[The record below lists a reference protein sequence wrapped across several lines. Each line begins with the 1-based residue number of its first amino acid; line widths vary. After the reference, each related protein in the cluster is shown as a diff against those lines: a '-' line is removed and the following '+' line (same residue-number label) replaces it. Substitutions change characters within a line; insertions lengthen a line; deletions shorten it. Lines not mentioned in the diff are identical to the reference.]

1 MRSAEA
7 ATRLDLG
14 LAGRAVAV
22 IGAGQGIG
30 RAASLAFARAGARVA
45 LVDELEERA
54 LGVERELRALG
65 ADAVALAADVTDA
78 AQAERAI
85 ERAEQELGPLAAV
98 VNIVGAASWMPL
110 AEMDEATWERDFRV
124 NLKHHWYV
132 ARAAAARW
140 QNGATPGSVVAI
152 GSVSGTIFAAPRHG
166 AYGAA
171 KAGLLSLV
179 RTMAEEWWPRVRVNA
194 VVPGAVRT
202 PRIEAMW
209 TSGEVPRPTADVVDR
224 MAEPDDIAAAALFL
238 SSAAARRITGQTLV
252 VDGGTTT
259 RFPYS
264 FS

>member
-1 MRSAEA
+1 
-7 ATRLDLG
+7 
-14 LAGRAVAV
+14 
-22 IGAGQGIG
+22 
-30 RAASLAFARAGARVA
+30 VA
-45 LVDELEERA
+45 LVDESQERA
-54 LGVERELRALG
+54 DAVEREVRALG
-65 ADAVALAADVTDA
+65 ADAAALVADVTDA
-78 AQAERAI
+78 GQAERAVAQ
-85 ERAEQELGPLAAV
+85 AEARLGPLAAV

-110 AEMDEATWERDFRV
+110 AEMDEDTWERDFRV

-140 QNGATPGSVVAI
+140 RDPATPGSVVAI
-152 GSVSGTIFAAPRHG
+152 ASVSGTLFAAPRHG

-171 KAGLLSLV
+171 KAGVLSLV

-202 PRIEAMW
+202 PRIEAAW
-209 TSGEVPRPTADVVDR
+209 TSGEVPRPAADVLDR

-238 SSAAARRITGQTLV
+238 SSALARRITGQTLV

>member
-1 MRSAEA
+1 M
-7 ATRLDLG
+7 DLG

-30 RAASLAFARAGARVA
+30 RATSLEFARAGARVA
-45 LVDELEERA
+45 LVDELYERA
-54 LGVERELRALG
+54 GAVERELRAL
-65 ADAVALAADVTDA
+65 TPTRSRSWPTSPTR

-85 ERAEQELGPLAAV
+85 EQAQARLGPLAAV
-98 VNIVGAASWMPL
+98 VNIVGGASWMPL
-110 AEMDEATWERDFRV
+110 SEMDDAIWERDFRV

-140 QNGATPGSVVAI
+140 RDEATPGSVVAI
-152 GSVSGTIFAAPRHG
+152 ASVSGTSFGAPRHG

-209 TSGEVPRPTADVVDR
+209 TSGQIPRPAETVVDR
-224 MAEPDDIAAAALFL
+224 MAEPDDIAAAAVFL
-238 SSAAARRITGQTLV
+238 SSALARRITGQTLV
-252 VDGGTTT
+252 VDGGATTQ
-259 RFPYS
+259 FPYS
-264 FS
+264 FT